1 MPDYLSSLKLC
12 SNELFAR
19 TTQPF
24 EKERIFYPQWFVEN
38 VKQGAGVVTERIYDC
53 VSPCFANS
61 GVNGTLQHIC
71 PNSEGLSKLETGKY
85 LLDRKLKDC
94 KKFVNALLVGGTNS
108 EKSKKVINSLVE
120 YCQENKIP
128 QSKLLFHKNTSK
140 SGTNLAYKASS
151 NEFIISNDEITQFL
165 SDNRLKFF
173 KMPKEELRPELEKFL
188 NQHYDEVDVKN
199 LDLVI

>member
-12 SNELFAR
+12 STEVFAR
-19 TTQPF
+19 TTRPF
-24 EKERIFYPQWFVEN
+24 VKERISFPAWYVEN
-38 VKQGAGVVTERIYDC
+38 IKQGSGVVTDGIYDC

-61 GVNGTLQHIC
+61 GVSGTIQHIC
-71 PNSEGLSKLETGKY
+71 PNSENLSKLELGKS

-94 KKFVNALLVGGTNS
+94 KEYLNALLVGGTNS
-108 EKSKKVINSLVE
+108 ERSKKVVNSLVE
-120 YCQENKIP
+120 YCQENQIQ
-128 QSKLLFHKNTSK
+128 QSKLLFHKNTSN
-140 SGTNLAYKASS
+140 SGTNLAYKATS
-151 NEFIISNDEITQFL
+151 NEFMITNKEITQFL

-173 KMPKEELRPELEKFL
+173 KMPKEELRLELEKFL